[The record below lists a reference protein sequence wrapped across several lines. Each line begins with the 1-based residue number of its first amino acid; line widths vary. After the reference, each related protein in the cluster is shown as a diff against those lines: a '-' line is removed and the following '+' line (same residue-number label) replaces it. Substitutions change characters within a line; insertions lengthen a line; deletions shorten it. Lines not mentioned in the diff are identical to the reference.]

1 VNNIE
6 DQNPTRETKVSYT
19 QFLLPGA
26 ILLAALIISGTL
38 IFTRSQNQGTLKTAQ
53 IGTLPQEQNKKNKIA
68 DIKVNSGDHILGNK
82 NAKVAIVEYSDF
94 ECPFC
99 RRFWEETLPQIR
111 KDFIETGKAFL
122 VYRHFPLAFHPSA
135 KPAAYAVECA
145 NEQGKFW
152 QMHDKIFEEQK
163 TTPQFSANDL
173 KKWAAAIGLDT
184 AKFNQCLDSEKYAK
198 RVSDDLNSGQAA
210 GVSGTPTFFINGQKV
225 VGAQPY
231 ENFKQVID
239 NLLK

>member
-1 VNNIE
+1 VDNIE
-6 DQNPTRETKVSYT
+6 EQNQEREAKVSYT

-38 IFTRSQNQGTLKTAQ
+38 IFTRSQSQGTPKTAQ
-53 IGTLPQEQNKKNKIA
+53 IGTLPQEQNEVA
-68 DIKVNSGDHILGNK
+68 DIKVNPGDHILGNK
-82 NAKVAIVEYSDF
+82 NAKVAIVEYGDF

-99 RRFWEETLPQIR
+99 GRFWEETLPQIR

-198 RVSDDLNSGQAA
+198 RASEDLDSGQAL
-210 GVSGTPTFFINGQKV
+210 GVSGTPTFFINGQKII
-225 VGAQPY
+225 GAQPY

-239 NLLK
+239 NLLKQK